1 MSIRLAIFDFDGTL
15 ADTRRTIVCTQQQTL
30 CELGKRVPD
39 EQTCAATIGLTLTNC
54 FRTLCPELSEDELKQ
69 CADIYHQRFDENKR
83 LIPPML
89 FDGVRETLH
98 RLKERGIAIAIATSR
113 NSRSLHELLEELG
126 ISEYVAY
133 TVGGDNVTRPK
144 PDAQPVE
151 MVLSAMGIAAEEAIV
166 VGDMPVDIMMGAGAG
181 VRTCGVSYGNATR
194 KELEDAG
201 ANSVIDSIKE
211 LTEVIHSA

>member
-30 CELGKRVPD
+30 SELGKRVPD
-39 EQTCAATIGLTLTNC
+39 EQTCAATIGLTLKNC
-54 FRTLCPELSEDELKQ
+54 FLTLCPTLTESELDR
-69 CADIYHQRFDENKR
+69 CADIYHRRFDENKR

-89 FDGVRETLH
+89 FDGVDETLAELS
-98 RLKERGIAIAIATSR
+98 RQGIAIAIATSR

-201 ANSVIDSIKE
+201 ADNVIDSIEE